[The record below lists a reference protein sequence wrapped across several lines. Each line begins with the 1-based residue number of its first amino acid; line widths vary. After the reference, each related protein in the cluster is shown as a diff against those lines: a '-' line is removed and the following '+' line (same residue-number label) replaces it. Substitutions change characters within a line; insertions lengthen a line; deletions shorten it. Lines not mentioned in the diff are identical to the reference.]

1 MRYGK
6 KQRGHKNAPIRSH
19 HGPEAFLND
28 TPVEKLFSH
37 SGKEDQA
44 EQIPEQAVGL
54 EIKNNPKYSQDR
66 PQYQASF
73 LQAQFLQGQAFP
85 EDMQRTEE
93 KDGSVD
99 GGQLVGRVKDEPGER
114 RGENKREW
122 NQRKFFGTFF
132 CFNICLPSGKYAIN
146 DDGQQQGQKDPVS
159 LVLLQKDIPAKGDI
173 HDDAKQKRVG
183 RGIIYEHIAS
193 RIPYPQR

>member
-6 KQRGHKNAPIRSH
+6 KRRGHKNAPTRSH
-19 HGPEAFLND
+19 HVLEAFLND

-44 EQIPEQAVGL
+44 EQVPEQAVGL
-54 EIKNNPKYSQDR
+54 EIKDNPKYSQYR

-73 LQAQFLQGQAFP
+73 SQPQLFQGQAFL
-85 EDMQRTEE
+85 EDVQRTEE
-93 KDGSVD
+93 KNGGVD
-99 GGQLVGRVKDEPGER
+99 GGQLVGRGKDKPGER
-114 RGENKREW
+114 RGENKRERD
-122 NQRKFFGTFF
+122 QRKFFGAFF
-132 CFNICLPSGKYAIN
+132 CFNIYFPSGKQAIN
-146 DDGQQQGQKDPVS
+146 DDGQKQRQNDPIS
-159 LVLLQKDIPAKGDI
+159 LVLLQKNIPANGDI

-183 RGIIYEHIAS
+183 RGIIYEHITS